1 MKLRLIALLALLC
14 LLLGGCSYWVIEEAP
29 VQVGSAYIR
38 ATAAP
43 ER

>member
-1 MKLRLIALLALLC
+1 MKFRLIALLVLLC

-38 ATAAP
+38 PTAAP